1 MNIKDMLFEFGNSTY
16 REFQSKLMPTMD
28 KEKIIGIKIP
38 NIRKLAKQIA
48 FTPDA
53 CEFMSSIPHEHYE
66 ENNLHALLIAE
77 IKDFDECVLE
87 LERFLPYVD
96 NWATCDSLRP
106 KCFKFNTDRL
116 LEYVYKWI
124 KSDKTYTVR
133 FGIEMLMLYYLDDN
147 FDAKYLKLVSE
158 IRSDE
163 YYVNMMIA
171 WFFATAL
178 AKQYEAVIPF
188 IEQSLLPDWIHNKTI
203 QKACESY
210 RISKDKKEKLK
221 LLKLKNVN

>member
-1 MNIKDMLFEFGNSTY
+1 MYIREQLLKLQDIKY
-16 REFQSKLMPTMD
+16 RDFHSRLMPTVE

-53 CEFMSSIPHEHYE
+53 CEFMSSLPHEYYE

-106 KCFKFNTDRL
+106 QRLKLNTDRL

-188 IEQSLLPDWIHNKTI
+188 IEQSLLPAWIHNKTI

-210 RISKDKKEKLK
+210 RISADKKLGLR
-221 LLKLKNVN
+221 LLKRKM